1 MIALDLDPWSSCDF
15 ILDRHGN
22 HAPEN
27 AAGLTTMLHPPPT
40 KHPVSEGVSDAY
52 QHCLGWERH
61 VYVHL
66 GFIFFLYIEEMEGV
80 ALGGGISHINSILAI
95 GLRTIQTTK
104 IDPSR
109 ELTDHPAPEM
119 RYSAADGDRLG
130 YDTGY
135 AIRVGVGRVRSGR
148 AKGK

>member
-1 MIALDLDPWSSCDF
+1 MGKACQISR
-15 ILDRHGN
+15 I
-22 HAPEN
+22 
-27 AAGLTTMLHPPPT
+27 T
-40 KHPVSEGVSDAY
+40 
-52 QHCLGWERH
+52 
-61 VYVHL
+61 VHL

-104 IDPSR
+104 IDPSG

-135 AIRVGVGRVRSGR
+135 AIRVGVGRVRSER